1 MTKEQI
7 KDEFIKEF
15 APCGFIEKDEEQV
28 VPIIIDW
35 WFSKIDSLLQSQKY
49 DLVEKING
57 EKKMAGLY
65 ITGKGGGDYINYR
78 REDNDE
84 KREVYNQ
91 AIEDVISLIKQDK

>member
-35 WFSKIDSLLQSQKY
+35 CFSKIDSILQSQK
-49 DLVEKING
+49 DELVEKIEGMGFVDRN
-57 EKKMAGLY
+57 EAGQFALH
-65 ITGKGGGDYINYR
+65 TDG
-78 REDNDE
+78 
-84 KREVYNQ
+84 YNQ
-91 AIEDVISLIKQDK
+91 AIEDIISLIKQDK